1 MKYLITLIIIGL
13 IVCAWSPWL
22 DAKETHQL
30 INNKIYILQKK
41 YPNLCPIKVKENTIK
56 KILFG
61 YKEVL
66 YYDCSEIDD
75 EYGVEKST
83 NTIFVTFYGEIIGMP
98 SKFIKK

>member
-1 MKYLITLIIIGL
+1 M
-13 IVCAWSPWL
+13 
-22 DAKETHQL
+22 
-30 INNKIYILQKK
+30 
-41 YPNLCPIKVKENTIK
+41 IK

-75 EYGVEKST
+75 EYGVEKAT
-83 NTIFVTFYGEIIGMP
+83 NIIFVTFYGEIIGMP